1 MTKATSKIFAFLFF
15 GLLLSICLPVS
26 VAFSTDEIVRLNQD
40 PWEFMQENA
49 TAEGYSQFVSD
60 YGQKEGWKNTNIVQC
75 GTEICNLATSKCLSK
90 GNLSAGRTI
99 INTIL
104 NRGKAATT
112 VRIEYIC
119 VPKDEVAT
127 MTSQGWSEI
136 EGGSGSISTVTAKE
150 GGNTS
155 SKSYELDKTCYTAQ
169 EPTGETVQYCAKT
182 VGNEIIIR
190 SGNDKERGCDVIP
203 VRVYNDSKC
212 RFCSLIGV
220 IFKTADSVAAISRN
234 ALASGFAIVI
244 AVGMAIWM
252 AMKTFVFVSSMTS
265 QDAAK
270 YITEML
276 KQSYKFIIAFFL
288 LLYYDD
294 VFTFIINPLLNAG
307 LEFGLSFA
315 SGTSVEKRFEI
326 GNLSVASLQGLGE
339 NLPLDYA
346 RNLDN
351 NYYNIFTYS
360 SLENLAYNINLNY
373 SLLQAIGSGLN
384 CLGWRYI
391 LLIFGENGWEI
402 GLGFGCVIYGL
413 FFSLFGFLSCLAFIF
428 YILDAV
434 VQLGVVGALLP
445 FLIASWPFKITS
457 KYTSTGFKILLNSIF
472 TFMMIGLVVK
482 ISISLI
488 SKAVELNTE
497 IETSQQ
503 TISGGGLYELVQAID
518 NIDTEKLRIM
528 VNVLSVG
535 FLVFLFANIL
545 GFLLLARVSELVN
558 RFSSGGMKASA
569 PSLAT
574 MGASA
579 IKGVAKKATAPT
591 REAVGNWAEDK
602 AIKGTRM
609 VGNIITMRPVRR
621 WAYNKIDDA
630 ISRASDSGRKAGA
643 VARNEASAQNPANRA
658 VVGKGNKTGKPLNT
672 EQNKKATIGRKDNV
686 LNSREPGKTLP
697 QNEQN
702 NNKPQ
707 DRTTPDTNQEQQAR
721 GSLPQDEQNNK
732 PQDRTTPDTNQEQQ
746 TRGDSPQQP
755 LDQGTSPQKDKTNK
769 PSGPR
774 IDRKKLD
781 EMD

>member
-1 MTKATSKIFAFLFF
+1 MIKATSKIRAFLFF

-26 VAFSTDEIVRLNQD
+26 VAFSNDEIVRLNQD

-60 YGQKEGWKNTNIVQC
+60 YGQQEGWKNANIVQC

-104 NRGKAATT
+104 NRGKAAAT
-112 VRIEYIC
+112 VRMEYIC
-119 VPKDEVAT
+119 VSKDEVAT
-127 MTSQGWSEI
+127 MISQGWSEI
-136 EGGSGSISTVTAKE
+136 EGGSGSTSTVTVKE

-182 VGNEIIIR
+182 VGNEIVIR

-220 IFKTADSVAAISRN
+220 IFKTADSVAASSRN

-428 YILDAV
+428 YMLDAV

-457 KYTSTGFKILLNSIF
+457 KYTSTGFKMLLNSIF

-497 IETSQQ
+497 IETSASSQQ
-503 TISGGGLYELVQAID
+503 TVTGGGLYELVQAID
-518 NIDTEKLRIM
+518 NIDTEKLKIM

-545 GFLLLARVSELVN
+545 GFLLLARVSELVD

-591 REAVGNWAEDK
+591 REAVGDWMEDK
-602 AIKGTRM
+602 AIKGTRL
-609 VGNIITMRPVRR
+609 VGNIITMRPVRK

-630 ISRASDSGRKAGA
+630 ISRGSGSGRRSGA
-643 VARNEASAQNPANRA
+643 VARNEASAQKPANRA

-686 LNSREPGKTLP
+686 LNSREPDKTSP

-707 DRTTPDTNQEQQAR
+707 DITPPDTNQEQQAR
-721 GSLPQDEQNNK
+721 GN
-732 PQDRTTPDTNQEQQ
+732 
-746 TRGDSPQQP
+746 SPQQP
-755 LDQGTSPQKDKTNK
+755 LDPGTSSQKDKTNK